1 MNTPNGA
8 RRSPR
13 PASRRS
19 KFYFRQERTSHAF
32 NVHAFPVCP
41 GRGKSR
47 PLAVES
53 FADPFPSTP
62 RMTSQDD
69 PFGTHPPLLVL
80 SGARLYQKSCPPS
93 RSHFQGVNTPRGRS
107 REKTTKRSS
116 SAFTSSC
123 EARRASLLHFSA
135 PSSPGQKI
143 LSNTKD
149 VHRQGMPLV
158 ACQRSAT
165 RHQ

>member
-1 MNTPNGA
+1 MNVTGWPYAIAVDGDVSAGA
-8 RRSPR
+8 GGKLTIEFTTA
-13 PASRRS
+13 PADEVVVQVT
-19 KFYFRQERTSHAF
+19 F
-32 NVHAFPVCP
+32 
-41 GRGKSR
+41 
-47 PLAVES
+47 AVES

-69 PFGTHPPLLVL
+69 PFGTHPPLLGL